1 MKKYIY
7 GFFLNIFKKGIS
19 FFSLIDTKTKIN
31 KYVKINRGVKL
42 LQCEINSYTYI
53 GPNTL
58 IANTHIGKYCS
69 IAPNC
74 CIGLANHSTNY
85 ISTSPIF
92 TSKNNGTGI
101 IWTQNNYFEEIGKVT
116 IGNDVWIGMN
126 VLIKSGVEINDGA
139 VIGAGSIVTKD
150 VPPYGIVVGSPAKII
165 KFRFTEDI
173 IRKLLE
179 IKWWNLSPKLLI
191 NHINFFQRS
200 NIKLS
205 DLVNFQDIIE
215 NDKK

>member
-1 MKKYIY
+1 
-7 GFFLNIFKKGIS
+7 
-19 FFSLIDTKTKIN
+19 
-31 KYVKINRGVKL
+31 
-42 LQCEINSYTYI
+42 
-53 GPNTL
+53 
-58 IANTHIGKYCS
+58 
-69 IAPNC
+69 
-74 CIGLANHSTNY
+74 
-85 ISTSPIF
+85 
-92 TSKNNGTGI
+92 
-101 IWTQNNYFEEIGKVT
+101 
-116 IGNDVWIGMN
+116 MN